1 MAKKLKVVK
10 LKLEDL
16 RPHPRQSELFPN
28 LSDYELGVLASDM
41 ERNGQERPIE
51 VTAAGEIIA
60 GKERVRAARLLNW
73 SEIDAVIRDDLEQG
87 GPCAVVARLIE
98 DNLLRR
104 QLDPLAIARC
114 VRELVQQYE
123 HSSEWQRREEM
134 LEEIAQRIKRS
145 RRMVNR
151 YLRALATSPAVQQAV
166 QDNKLSLVQA
176 GRVAGLHPDVQA
188 QIAERIASGENPKRV
203 IKEYF
208 GEHRPARRN
217 LVPAYGPFV
226 TSLKRFLELIP
237 GPDDDII
244 GNLTRELTVNAIQEA
259 ITKLSNLKR
268 RIVKKLG
275 KLQPP
280 DTGDDCAA

>member
-1 MAKKLKVVK
+1 MDKDRKVVK
-10 LKLEDL
+10 WKLEDL
-16 RPHPRQSELFPN
+16 RPHPRQSELFN
-28 LSDYELGVLASDM
+28 DLNDYELAMLANDM
-41 ERNGQERPIE
+41 ERNGQQVPIE
-51 VTAAGEIIA
+51 ITAAGEIIA
-60 GKERVRAARLLNW
+60 GYQRVRAAHLLNR
-73 SEIDAVIRDDLEQG
+73 SEIDAVIRDDLEQE
-87 GPCAVVARLIE
+87 GPFAVVARLIE
-98 DNLLRR
+98 DNLFRR

-151 YLRALATSPAVQQAV
+151 YLRALETPPAVQQAV
-166 QDNKLSLVQA
+166 QDGKLSLVQA
-176 GRVAGLHPDVQA
+176 GHVAGLHPDVQS
-188 QIAERIASGENPKRV
+188 QIAERISAGENPKRV

-208 GEHRPARRN
+208 GEHRPARHT

-226 TSLKRFLELIP
+226 TSLKRLLGLMP
-237 GPDDDII
+237 GPDDDIS
-244 GNLTRELTVNAIQEA
+244 GNLIQELTVNAIQEA
-259 ITKLSNLKR
+259 ATKLSNLKR